1 MDVNHAGYGTS
12 QLPLAGAI
20 LCCTSIAPEQ
30 RAQLAAIGAQM
41 GATIKLDL
49 TSDVTHLIV
58 GSTDSPKYRYVAKS
72 RDDVKVL
79 SPEWLEAL
87 REVWM
92 TGDDNLDVLALE
104 KDYRMPTFSGLK
116 ICLTGFDNPDQRK
129 SIQDKVDANGGEY
142 HGDLTKSVTH
152 LIAATPS
159 GKKYEHALNWGMKIV
174 ALEWL
179 EQSLERGMVLE
190 ETYYNPTLPVE
201 ERGKGA
207 WERRQPASPAP
218 SKRPRDTEGSQA
230 LNPFRRKLR
239 RSASTRLG
247 SQSEALWAGITA
259 PSFEKQVDE
268 DGWTEDT
275 LAKQDTTRPS
285 TGTHTPSSP
294 RPSSVHQDDVLADF
308 NNADPVED
316 PNASIPPQA
325 DSPSQHDGIFQGR
338 IVCPHGFDTEKT
350 RILRQHLESNGA
362 RVLSASDLDS
372 SSIEDLERGYFIVP
386 HDVEVDLTTL
396 PDRAGSHIPLVT
408 NWWVE
413 RCLYGKRLVDPAE
426 DVLSRPFESRTIS
439 GATYDEQLSAKT
451 SVVVCNPPTINTPKL
466 KFATD
471 KRIPAVHAKWLWAC
485 LRTGRLQS
493 YAEYQLNKPP
503 PPQKLKQAPRPQD
516 KASTL
521 SISEEQSTKVRQG
534 NQHSAKAVTKPPRQ
548 QRPGTLDLALPTDST
563 PTSTKASVSRHGADD
578 SNLSYN
584 EDGFIVPG
592 IDGSASLPLR
602 ETNANTPRRL
612 STSSNTSKPV
622 SRARSSSAESLIAPA
637 RKSKSSRVPTPDS
650 VIPDVDPDSVI
661 PEDAEAADPMLPHE
675 APKEKGPVDEKDYS
689 SILAQMRANRKAAPA
704 PADPA
709 TSKTRKRRQLGR
721 AASTRSNASAGD
733 SSGNLLVD
741 DEEENTVLVEEYQAS
756 QTLAWES
763 PGAAKAREQMI
774 RKLGGTVKETSVA
787 VEGIGVVKD
796 AGGEVTTTRT
806 GRKRRG

>member
-1 MDVNHAGYGTS
+1 MGTVIA
-12 QLPLAGAI
+12 PLA
-20 LCCTSIAPEQ
+20 LKWS
-30 RAQLAAIGAQM
+30 
-41 GATIKLDL
+41 
-49 TSDVTHLIV
+49 
-58 GSTDSPKYRYVAKS
+58 
-72 RDDVKVL
+72 
-79 SPEWLEAL
+79 
-87 REVWM
+87 
-92 TGDDNLDVLALE
+92 DNLD
-104 KDYRMPTFSGLK
+104 
-116 ICLTGFDNPDQRK
+116 
-129 SIQDKVDANGGEY
+129 
-142 HGDLTKSVTH
+142 
-152 LIAATPS
+152 
-159 GKKYEHALNWGMKIV
+159 
-174 ALEWL
+174 
-179 EQSLERGMVLE
+179 
-190 ETYYNPTLPVE
+190 
-201 ERGKGA
+201 
-207 WERRQPASPAP
+207 RR
-218 SKRPRDTEGSQA
+218 
-230 LNPFRRKLR
+230 
-239 RSASTRLG
+239 
-247 SQSEALWAGITA
+247 
-259 PSFEKQVDE
+259 
-268 DGWTEDT
+268 
-275 LAKQDTTRPS
+275 
-285 TGTHTPSSP
+285 
-294 RPSSVHQDDVLADF
+294 
-308 NNADPVED
+308 
-316 PNASIPPQA
+316 
-325 DSPSQHDGIFQGR
+325 
-338 IVCPHGFDTEKT
+338 
-350 RILRQHLESNGA
+350 
-362 RVLSASDLDS
+362 
-372 SSIEDLERGYFIVP
+372 Y
-386 HDVEVDLTTL
+386 
-396 PDRAGSHIPLVT
+396 
-408 NWWVE
+408 
-413 RCLYGKRLVDPAE
+413 
-426 DVLSRPFESRTIS
+426 
-439 GATYDEQLSAKT
+439 
-451 SVVVCNPPTINTPKL
+451 
-466 KFATD
+466 
-471 KRIPAVHAKWLWAC
+471 RIPAVHAKWLWAC

-675 APKEKGPVDEKDYS
+675 APKEKEPVDEKDYS